1 MFINGNEL
9 LEALEEYFPIYSVLE
24 DEDITIEDFRKIQ
37 GQRQVVTYIANY
49 IKAIEQAQLKEK
61 LKDTQ

>member
-9 LEALEEYFPIYSVLE
+9 LEALEEYFPIDSVLE

-61 LKDTQ
+61 LKGTQ